1 MSEEQRKTLGPWVNL
16 PAIGCIVYDEGNP
29 AEAPGLVRAWI
40 SELIE
45 GLAIPERELKLIAR
59 IGARWRAFAWRAVD
73 DAIGDPEVQSLNLL
87 VGTPVEVHLAAELA
101 LRSFRPAFAPPY
113 ATSWLIAETERWPAD
128 RLAAIGRR
136 WLTLAATHGTPVS
149 GGVFAATTLRNAR
162 MEASLAQEADDGELF
177 TPAETLFRDRLQ
189 DHADD
194 ASTKLRRLYPITL
207 LGRRF
212 ASPANAELLRNAGAR
227 RVEPIGESLIVEA
240 DAPMMPAWS
249 PEFLASTVDLR
260 RLLWPFSLQ
269 NPADAE
275 ALGLDVRFELRDKPF
290 HPSPNVPDY
299 DKHIKQVRAL
309 LARERKELAALIA
322 AVRSRPRVRAEL
334 VRPMP
339 ERERPPDEP
348 LPERPTRRRKPQKL
362 GDLF

>member
-1 MSEEQRKTLGPWVNL
+1 MSEAQRKTLGPWINL
-16 PAIGCIVYDEGNP
+16 PAIGCVVYDEGDP

-40 SELIE
+40 SEVIDGL
-45 GLAIPERELKLIAR
+45 GLAEGEVKLVAR
-59 IGARWRAFAWRAVD
+59 IGARWRGFAWRAVD
-73 DAIGDPEVQSLNLL
+73 KAIGDPAVKALNLL
-87 VGTPVEVHLAAELA
+87 VGTPVEVHLGVELA
-101 LRSFRPAFAPPY
+101 LRSFRSALVPPY

-136 WLTLAATHGTPVS
+136 WLTLAAMHGTPVS

-162 MEASLAQEADDGELF
+162 MEASLAHESDDGELY
-177 TPAETLFRDRLQ
+177 TPAETLFRDRLHDQ
-189 DHADD
+189 VYD

-212 ASPANAELLRNAGAR
+212 ASPENAELLRTAGAR
-227 RVEPIGESLIVEA
+227 LVEPVGESLIVEA
-240 DAPMMPAWS
+240 NAPMVPAWS
-249 PEFLASTVDLR
+249 PEFLAATVELR

-275 ALGLDVRFELRDKPF
+275 GLGLGVRFEPNGKPF
-290 HPSPNVPDY
+290 NPSPNVPDY

-309 LARERKELAALIA
+309 LARERKEFAALIA
-322 AVRSRPRVRAEL
+322 AAPPRPLVRGEL

-348 LPERPTRRRKPQKL
+348 LSELPKRKRKPQNL
-362 GDLF
+362 SDLF